1 MTAEARAVFAD
12 QKTALFDVRIFGDS
26 PESPYAVFQA
36 RAVFK
41 RPR

>member
-12 QKTALFDVRIFGDS
+12 QKTALFDVRIFGES
-26 PESPYAVFQA
+26 PDAPYAVFQA